1 MEQVM
6 GPISELGFMASSW
19 TNILFILFIYLLWT
33 YIKTGI
39 KTGLEIN
46 TVVLCQVFYLII
58 DSKQFVH

>member
-6 GPISELGFMASSW
+6 GPISELGFMMSSW

>member
-1 MEQVM
+1 MAQVM
-6 GPISELGFMASSW
+6 GPISELGFMMSSW